1 MTDRNS
7 LLIVD
12 DDEDLRKQ
20 MKWGLGNEYQ
30 VHEAADR
37 DLALKAFRLEQPLVM
52 TLDLGLPPDEEGV
65 TEGFAILGL
74 VLETDPAVKV
84 IVITGRD
91 EKTHALEAIGQ
102 GAYDFISKPVQLE
115 DLRIILKRAF
125 KVARL
130 EKEYQ
135 DLRHK
140 VGVEGFEGMLGDSP
154 QVLEVYDKI
163 RKVATTEVPVLVD
176 GESGTGKE
184 LAARAIHELS
194 LRRDGPFV
202 AINCGAIPENLLE
215 SELFGHEK
223 GAFTGA
229 HMQRVGRVEMARGGT
244 LFLDEIG
251 ELPLVLQVKLLRFL
265 QDQQIERVG
274 GRQSIHVD
282 TRVVAATNKDLQRS
296 IREETFREDL
306 YYRLCVV
313 TITVP
318 PLRERKGDI
327 ILLAN
332 AFLGSYVAAT
342 KKKNLSFSVSSVR
355 SMESYPWPGNI
366 REMENCVKRA
376 VIMAEGVKIQPRDLE
391 LDGIG
396 KGLRVG
402 RTLKE
407 ARASVEREVIL
418 GAMERHK
425 GNLSQAALDLDI
437 SRPAL
442 YDLMKKLDI
451 QKE

>member
-1 MTDRNS
+1 MTDKKS

-20 MKWGLGNEYQ
+20 MKWGLGDKYQ

-37 DLALKAFRLEQPLVM
+37 DQALEAFRLEQPLVM

-65 TEGFAILGL
+65 QEGFAILEQ
-74 VLETDPAVKV
+74 VLGSDPTVKV
-84 IVITGRD
+84 IIITGRD

-102 GAYDFISKPVQLE
+102 GAYDFISKPIQLE
-115 DLRIILKRAF
+115 DLHIILKRAF
-125 KVARL
+125 KVGRL
-130 EKEYQ
+130 EREYL
-135 DLRHK
+135 DLRRK
-140 VGVEGFEGMLGDSP
+140 VSVGEFEGMLGDSP

-163 RKVATTEVPVLVD
+163 RKVATTEVPVLVV

-184 LAARAIHELS
+184 LAAQAIHGLS

-229 HMQRVGRVEMARGGT
+229 HVQRVGRVEMARGGT

-251 ELPLVLQVKLLRFL
+251 ELPLALQVKLLRFL
-265 QDQQIERVG
+265 QDQKIERVG

-313 TITVP
+313 TITIP
-318 PLRERKGDI
+318 PLREREGDVL
-327 ILLAN
+327 LLAN
-332 AFLGSYVAAT
+332 AFLANYIAVT
-342 KKKNLSFSVSSVR
+342 KKKALAFSVAAIR
-355 SMESYPWPGNI
+355 AMEAYPWPGNI
-366 REMENCVKRA
+366 REMENRVKRA
-376 VIMAEGVKIQPRDLE
+376 VIMAEGAKIQPRDLE
-391 LDGIG
+391 LEGVG
-396 KGLRVG
+396 KELRTG

-407 ARASVEREVIL
+407 ARANVERELIL
-418 GAMERHK
+418 RAMGRHN
-425 GNLSQAALDLDI
+425 GNLTQAALDLDI

-451 QKE
+451 RKE